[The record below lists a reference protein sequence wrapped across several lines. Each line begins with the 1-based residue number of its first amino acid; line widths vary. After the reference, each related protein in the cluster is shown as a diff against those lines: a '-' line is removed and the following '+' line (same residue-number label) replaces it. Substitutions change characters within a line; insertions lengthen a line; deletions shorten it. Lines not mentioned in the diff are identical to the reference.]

1 MKTVIVKMIQSRSKR
16 LQLNYLLNFYCLKI
30 INRLIIIIIEMNLSK
45 NIIIGLKKL
54 KNMKKK
60 LQNLMIFRQKE

>member
-45 NIIIGLKKL
+45 NIIIGSRKL

-60 LQNLMIFRQKE
+60 LHNLMIFRQIE